1 MQSKIRIGI
10 SSCLLG
16 EKVRYDGAH
25 KFNPFLVN
33 TLGEYVEYVPVC
45 PEYELGLGVP
55 REAMRLEG
63 DPGSPRLMTNR
74 TKIDLTNRMLA
85 WCRARVREL
94 EKEDLQG
101 FIFKSRSPSSGM
113 ERVKVYNDKGMP
125 VQKGVGLFARAFMD
139 HFPLAPVEED
149 GRLNDP
155 RLRENFIERIFA
167 FRDWRETVARG
178 RSRANLIGFHSRYR
192 LLLLSHSEKH
202 ARETG
207 RLVAAAKKYSPKDL
221 YERYLELFSAA
232 MNLKA
237 TVKKNVN
244 VLLHIMGFFKKR
256 LSADEKQELLEVI
269 AQYRQRHI
277 PLIGPITLLN
287 HYVRK
292 YETPYLMD
300 QVFLKPHPVELA
312 LRNHV

>member
-1 MQSKIRIGI
+1 MQSKIRLGI
-10 SSCLLG
+10 SSCLMG

-33 TLGEYVEYVPVC
+33 TLGEYVDYVPVC
-45 PEYELGLGVP
+45 PEYECGLGIP

-63 DPGSPRLMTNR
+63 DPDAPRLMTNR
-74 TKIDLTNRMLA
+74 TKVDLTKRMLA
-85 WCRARVREL
+85 WCRKRVGEL

-139 HFPLAPVEED
+139 HFPLIPVEED

-155 RLRENFIERIFA
+155 GLRENFIERIFA
-167 FRDWRETVARG
+167 FRDWRETVKG
-178 RSRANLIGFHSRYR
+178 GKTRANLIGFHSRYK

-202 ARETG
+202 VREMG
-207 RLVAAAKKYSPKDL
+207 RLVAAAKEYSPAAL
-221 YERYLELFSAA
+221 YAKYLELFSAGLK
-232 MNLKA
+232 LKA

-244 VLLHIMGFFKKR
+244 VLQHIMGFFKTL

-269 AQYRQRHI
+269 EQYKQRYI

-292 YETPYLMD
+292 YEPAYLLD
-300 QVFLKPHPVELA
+300 QVFLRPHPVELA